1 MHLIGYWH
9 SEDQLRVGEYERREF
24 EETKNFAGKVNKIAR
39 MLVRMVTL
47 EGLQQMVTEAF
58 FQEGDN
64 IQCGLEDMRLEEMKE
79 SNNNWNVWIVVMI
92 AINMFFAVVIFMVYT
107 CHTS

>member
-1 MHLIGYWH
+1 MI
-9 SEDQLRVGEYERREF
+9 
-24 EETKNFAGKVNKIAR
+24 
-39 MLVRMVTL
+39 VRMVTL

-79 SNNNWNVWIVVMI
+79 STNNWNVWISSDDCNQHVLCGSDLYGLHLSYVLKWG
-92 AINMFFAVVIFMVYT
+92 
-107 CHTS
+107 HTERRYYDNWQHTDWRADGEEYRTKEFRK